1 MPHTGSTWRIA
12 RLCSSPPVRPSQW
25 TPHSAT
31 PRLTRSIRRF
41 TWALL
46 CFCSV
51 GLLASSVYRAATF
64 AFTHDESLSFAI
76 FSWAPAWGASANNH
90 LLNTWLMQWCSM
102 LFGNSELSLRLPN
115 ILAHVMYLM
124 GTLVLLKRFPHP
136 VLQLAGFVML
146 NLNPFILDF
155 FFLARGYGLALAFLM
170 VSLSLLVRALEEQQ
184 SRGLETYL
192 SLSVAAGSL
201 AVLAN
206 FAFLNYYFPL
216 LLTCAWLLL
225 TDASRCR
232 FSRSRMPAAI
242 ALFSASGIFLA
253 MILFKVFQLQ
263 QPGHRYFGGHVGFM
277 SDTVDSL
284 VRASLYTVAYAH
296 ATDQAISALLMGL
309 FVGLLLLGLY
319 LCCWRKEVPLFAP
332 LLLML
337 ASAAALP
344 LLQHHLFH
352 TLFPMERT
360 ALYYLPLYAVVLLS
374 VCHVLTGLLS
384 HRWTKIVVLILPAV
398 IATALSWHFYRSF
411 TLDSCYNWEHDAH
424 NDEILDII
432 NRDRESH
439 FPGRTVSL
447 DNSWV
452 LEPSLNFYRI
462 TRHYTWLAPVTREP
476 ISSDDSDY
484 IYAFESDVE
493 ELPRDNHIRLAFYLD
508 TQTVLLRV
516 NQAQGSST
524 PSEHSP

>member
-1 MPHTGSTWRIA
+1 
-12 RLCSSPPVRPSQW
+12 L
-25 TPHSAT
+25 
-31 PRLTRSIRRF
+31 
-41 TWALL
+41 
-46 CFCSV
+46 CSV
-51 GLLASSVYRAATF
+51 GLLVSSVYRAATF
-64 AFTHDESLSFAI
+64 PFTHDESLSFAI
-76 FSWAPAWGASANNH
+76 FSWEPAWGAAANNH

-102 LFGNSELSLRLPN
+102 LFGHAELSLRLPN

-124 GTLVLLKRFPHP
+124 ATLVFLKRFQHP

-146 NLNPFILDF
+146 NLNLFLLDF

-170 VSLSLLVRALEEQQ
+170 LSLYLLVRAFEERR
-184 SRGLETYL
+184 SRGVETYL
-192 SLSVAAGSL
+192 YLSVSAGSL

-206 FAFLNYYFPL
+206 FAFLNYYLPL
-216 LLTCAWLLL
+216 LLASAWLLL
-225 TDASRCR
+225 TDASLCR

-242 ALFSASGIFLA
+242 ALFSASGLFLA
-253 MILFKVFQLQ
+253 IIFFKVVQLQ
-263 QPGHRYFGGHVGFM
+263 RPGHRYFGGHVGFI
-277 SDTVDSL
+277 SDTVHSL
-284 VRASLYTVAYAH
+284 VRGSLYSISYAH
-296 ATDQAISALLMGL
+296 ATEQAISALLIGV

-319 LCCWRKEVPLFAP
+319 LCCWRKEVPLFW
-332 LLLML
+332 LFLLML

-344 LLQHHLFH
+344 LWQHHLFH

-374 VCHVLTGLLS
+374 AFHVLTGLS
-384 HRWTKIVVLILPAV
+384 SRRWTKMVVLILPAV
-398 IATALSWHFYRSF
+398 IATALSWHFYRGF
-411 TLDSCYNWEHDAH
+411 TLDSCYTWWYDEH
-424 NDEILDII
+424 NDDILEII
-432 NRDRESH
+432 NQDRARH

-484 IYAFESDVE
+484 IYTCESDVE
-493 ELPRDNHIRLAFYLD
+493 ELPRDRHIRLAFYPD

-516 NQAQGSST
+516 NRAQRSSA
-524 PSEHSP
+524 PP

>member
-1 MPHTGSTWRIA
+1 MPHAGSTWLIA
-12 RLCSSPPVRPSQW
+12 RLCPSPPVRPSQW

-31 PRLTRSIRRF
+31 PRLTRSIHRL

-46 CFCSV
+46 LLCSV
-51 GLLASSVYRAATF
+51 GLLASSVHRAATF
-64 AFTHDESLSFAI
+64 PFTHDESLSFAI
-76 FSWAPAWGASANNH
+76 FSWEPAWGAAANNH
-90 LLNTWLMQWCSM
+90 LLNTRLMQWCSM
-102 LFGNSELSLRLPN
+102 LFGNAELSLRLPN
-115 ILAHVMYLM
+115 ILAHGMYLM
-124 GTLVLLKRFPHP
+124 CTLVFLKRFQHP
-136 VLQLAGFVML
+136 VLQVAGFVML
-146 NLNPFILDF
+146 NLNPLLLDF

-170 VSLSLLVRALEEQQ
+170 VSLYLLVRAFEEKR
-184 SRGLETYL
+184 SWGFEKYVYL
-192 SLSVAAGSL
+192 SVSAGSL

-206 FAFLNYYFPL
+206 FTFLNYYLPL
-216 LLTCAWLLL
+216 LLASTWLLL
-225 TDASRCR
+225 TDASLRR

-242 ALFSASGIFLA
+242 ALFSASGLFLA
-253 MILFKVFQLQ
+253 IILFKVIQLQ
-263 QPGHRYFGGHVGFM
+263 RRGNPSFGGHVGFI
-277 SDTVDSL
+277 SDTVHSL
-284 VRASLYTVAYAH
+284 VRGSLYSISYAH

-319 LCCWRKEVPLFAP
+319 LCCWQKEVPLFGL

-374 VCHVLTGLLS
+374 AFHVLTGLLS
-384 HRWTKIVVLILPAV
+384 RRWTKIVVLILPAV

-411 TLDSCYNWEHDAH
+411 SMDSCYTWGHDAH

-432 NRDRESH
+432 NRDREGH
-439 FPGRTVSL
+439 FPGRPVSL

-493 ELPRDNHIRLAFYLD
+493 ELPRDNHIRLAFYPD

-516 NQAQGSST
+516 NHAQGSST
-524 PSEHSP
+524 PSDHSP